1 MPAALISL
9 KREKKKQGEGGAKKK
24 KHGKRKRTGAHSG
37 PSLKPAIIQCGVI
50 VSVEVE
56 EETVQGA
63 ARPSGAEFA
72 EEQDSWESSRPFFF
86 FASQKANGKRRPA
99 LRSGRCWPLAGPP
112 ERMEETTSG
121 MWKVPLIVALGPTR
135 GLPPGRDPQTHTQTH
150 TCTMP

>member
-1 MPAALISL
+1 MPAAPISL

-86 FASQKANGKRRPA
+86 LPLKKQTENGDPHCDRAGAGRWQVRPKGW
-99 LRSGRCWPLAGPP
+99 RKPPP
-112 ERMEETTSG
+112 EC
-121 MWKVPLIVALGPTR
+121 
-135 GLPPGRDPQTHTQTH
+135 GRSH
-150 TCTMP
+150 